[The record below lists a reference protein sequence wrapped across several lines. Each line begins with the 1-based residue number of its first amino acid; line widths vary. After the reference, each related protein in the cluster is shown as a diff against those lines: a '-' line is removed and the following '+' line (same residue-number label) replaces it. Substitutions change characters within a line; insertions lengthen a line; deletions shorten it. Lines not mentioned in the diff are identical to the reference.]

1 MEIKTENQANIM
13 IVNAL
18 NNLDSMLEQFRFT
31 TDAKRLEI
39 IPAIK
44 VYADEL
50 LAATNYKAG
59 L

>member
-1 MEIKTENQANIM
+1 MEIRTENQADIM

-18 NNLDSMLEQFRFT
+18 NGLESMLAQFRTT

-44 VYADEL
+44 IYADEL
-50 LAATNYKAG
+50 LAATNYKADA
-59 L
+59 

>member
-1 MEIKTENQANIM
+1 MEIRTENQANIM

>member
-1 MEIKTENQANIM
+1 MEIKSENQANIT

-18 NNLDSMLEQFRFT
+18 NNLETMLSQFRTT

-59 L
+59 A

>member
-1 MEIKTENQANIM
+1 MEIKSENQANIT

-18 NNLDSMLEQFRFT
+18 NNLETMLSQFRTT

-50 LAATNYKAG
+50 LAATNYRAG
-59 L
+59 A

>member
-1 MEIKTENQANIM
+1 VEIKSENQANIT

-18 NNLDSMLEQFRFT
+18 NNLETMLSQFRTT

-59 L
+59 A

>member
-1 MEIKTENQANIM
+1 M

-18 NNLDSMLEQFRFT
+18 NGLESMLAQFRTT

-50 LAATNYKAG
+50 LAATNYKADA
-59 L
+59 

>member
-1 MEIKTENQANIM
+1 VEIKSENQANIT

-18 NNLDSMLEQFRFT
+18 NNLETMLSQFRTT

-50 LAATNYKAG
+50 LAATNYRAG
-59 L
+59 A